1 MSSSN
6 LVSVTYTPEASYGVV
21 PAPAPAVAL
30 DTARFTSESLS
41 GTPETQ
47 VSTELR
53 TDRMSSG
60 QVVTGLTVG
69 GDINF
74 ELSRDVF
81 FDDWFEAGLMTTWV
95 AASQVTANVTLTPN
109 PSNDQEADLVL
120 SVTLPGVAVGDV
132 LQVIPTD
139 IAEPKFL
146 LVVTSIDVANTEF
159 TVATARGQRPL
170 TTEPSSV
177 AVPSYAEIGSTKK
190 SFTVSKAYQDV
201 THLLTTDQ
209 HSQTYSGCLV
219 SGFTVDAAY
228 GAILSGSFSTSGNG
242 YEQEFPSYAQA
253 VVTAGGTVNEAGTA
267 NPLNASVDMPLVTK
281 DGWIA
286 TDFCIENISL
296 QLSNG
301 LDPQNCIGKIAPQ
314 DYSLGTC
321 EITLTVD
328 MYNSDSSYDSFMAN
342 KMSQVPVSFTFS
354 AENANGGYAF
364 SIIAAQ
370 LTFPDPAATGQNA
383 QVMINATGTAKV
395 GPNGESAI
403 RIYKLEA

>member
-6 LVSVTYTPEASYGVV
+6 LVAVTYVPEVTYGVV

-69 GDINF
+69 GDISF

-95 AASQVTANVTLTPN
+95 AASQVTADVTLVPN
-109 PSNDQEADLVL
+109 PSNNQEATLTL
-120 SVTLPGVAVGDV
+120 SVTLPGAVVGDV
-132 LQVIPTD
+132 LQIKPTD

-146 LVVTSIDVANTEF
+146 VVITSITTPNTVF
-159 TVATARGQRPL
+159 VVATARGQVGY
-170 TTEPSSV
+170 TAEPGTV

-201 THLLTTDQ
+201 THLATSDQ
-209 HSQTYSGCLV
+209 HSQTYSGMLV

-228 GAILSGSFSTSGNG
+228 GAILSGSFTASGNG
-242 YEQEFPSYAQA
+242 YEQEYPSYAQA

-281 DGWIA
+281 DGYVA

-296 QLSNG
+296 TLSNG
-301 LDPQNCIGKIAPQ
+301 LDPQNCIGKVAPT

-321 EITLTVD
+321 EIALTVD

-354 AENANGGYAF
+354 AENASGGYAF

-370 LTFPDPAATGQNA
+370 LTFPDPAATGQNE